1 MTGILLRSIGAIV
14 ALLMVFGA
22 FPASAALIIGDISMS
37 GDFAPTGGTNLS
49 DATGIDFLGDDF
61 TVNGANGDFAGLAGM
76 TGSIQ
81 DFQFNP
87 LAPSPVDP
95 LWSVGGFTFALDAI
109 SIDFQNESFLLLSG
123 TGVIA
128 GAGFDDTSGIWNL
141 SGNSAGA
148 LFNFSAG
155 STFVPVPGSLLL
167 FGSALGFAGWLRRRL
182 N

>member
-1 MTGILLRSIGAIV
+1 
-14 ALLMVFGA
+14 
-22 FPASAALIIGDISMS
+22 MS

-61 TVNGANGDFAGLAGM
+61 TVDGANGDFAASGIAAGD
-76 TGSIQ
+76 TGVIQ

-95 LWSVGGFTFALDAI
+95 LWSIGGFTFALE
-109 SIDFQNESFLLLSG
+109 SITVDFQNENFLLLSG
-123 TGVIA
+123 TGLLSA
-128 GAGFDDTSGIWNL
+128 AGFDDTSGFWNL

-155 STFVPVPGSLLL
+155 STAIPVPGSLLL
-167 FGSALGFAGWLRRRL
+167 FGSALGFAGWVRRRFRL
-182 N
+182 Q

>member
-1 MTGILLRSIGAIV
+1 MRGILLRSIGTII
-14 ALLMVFGA
+14 ALVMVFGA
-22 FPASAALIIGDISMS
+22 SPASAALIIGDITMS

-61 TVNGANGDFAGLAGM
+61 NVDGANGDFAAVIGL

-95 LWSVGGFTFALDAI
+95 LWSVGGFTFVLDAI
-109 SIDFQNESFLLLSG
+109 SVDFQNESFLLLSG
-123 TGVIA
+123 TGVLT
-128 GAGFDDTSGIWNL
+128 GVGFDDTSGIWNL

-155 STFVPVPGSLLL
+155 STLVPVPGSLLL
-167 FGSALGFAGWLRRRL
+167 FGSALGFAGWVRRRF